1 MYNVEPNLLYGDNI
15 GLSTAMNPDGDKMA
29 TSVYRHSISHNGSS
43 PDEWGIQS
51 QYIHMTI
58 DQKITTPTKGLPGDR
73 GHSEHGSMDK
83 EHCCF
88 FCSRGSICFQ
98 KSAPFIAHESM
109 LQFLVL
115 SQDTLFLPDDSFFS
129 LYRVFGVTEV
139 FNEVPG
145 DLYVFV
151 PGGAFSAFRSIRAFY
166 YPFINVPLSMPMWQ
180 FSSLLFP

>member
-1 MYNVEPNLLYGDNI
+1 MTKWRDPYIDIRYRITGVALTNGVYNP
-15 GLSTAMNPDGDKMA
+15 
-29 TSVYRHSISHNGSS
+29 
-43 PDEWGIQS
+43 
-51 QYIHMTI
+51 QYIRMTV

-88 FCSRGSICFQ
+88 VCSRGSICFP
-98 KSAPFIAHESM
+98 KSAPFIAHGSM

-139 FNEVPG
+139 FNEVLG
-145 DLYVFV
+145 D
-151 PGGAFSAFRSIRAFY
+151 Y
-166 YPFINVPLSMPMWQ
+166 YMSLS
-180 FSSLLFP
+180 